1 MNTSTTRIVLAL
13 VLGTT
18 IAGCKKYEDGPA
30 FSLRSREERV
40 ANTWRIDRAMSGSD
54 DVTSAFSQYELRLTK
69 DHDASLT
76 ATYTLFGTDFS
87 FTTSGT
93 WSFENKDE
101 DLRLDLEDSD
111 ADETY
116 QILRLKETE
125 LWLREKGGDLE
136 LQLVPQ

>member
-1 MNTSTTRIVLAL
+1 MIAL
-13 VLGTT
+13 VAFTGL
-18 IAGCKKYEDGPA
+18 IGCKKYDDGPA

-40 ANTWRIDRAMSGSD
+40 ANTWRIDRAMNGSD
-54 DVTSAFSQYELRLTK
+54 DVTSAFDQYELRLTK

-101 DLRLDLEDSD
+101 DLRLDFDDSD